1 MVIFCIIYQELN
13 RRMELEATNGKR
25 IPAVTVFA
33 HGLCYFKN
41 TFMKELAEVSISPDD
56 PPTQDDITWVI
67 TVPAIWR
74 QSAKQ
79 FMRYAAL
86 QVITVHDHNI
96 SLFCAP
102 FN

>member
-1 MVIFCIIYQELN
+1 MSLYTVFYVQELN

-25 IPAVTVFA
+25 IPAVTVFS
-33 HGLCYFKN
+33 HGLRYFKH
-41 TFMKELAEVSISPDD
+41 TSLKELAEVSISPEA

-86 QVITVHDHNI
+86 QV
-96 SLFCAP
+96 SSGP
-102 FN
+102 

>member
-1 MVIFCIIYQELN
+1 MQELN

-25 IPAVTVFA
+25 ISAVTVFS

-41 TFMKELAEVSISPDD
+41 TCLKELAEVSISQESPFCKE
-56 PPTQDDITWVI
+56 DITWVI

-79 FMRYAAL
+79 FMRHAAV
-86 QVITVHDHNI
+86 QVSMAVQCILYYLLLIIIIKSHT
-96 SLFCAP
+96 
-102 FN
+102 